1 MKKLQNL
8 QAEERAGAN
17 AFQELRTKLMNDRST
32 WRNEHSKMIETESK
46 IRKLKAKPVTN
57 DIEGE

>member
-1 MKKLQNL
+1 
-8 QAEERAGAN
+8 
-17 AFQELRTKLMNDRST
+17 MNDRST